1 MWWLVYERQ
10 GKRCVWLEED
20 SSLVG
25 ARMKV
30 TMATKQ
36 SDGFLEAHKLDRKM
50 VRKVPKDL
58 TRKWLST
65 AQARKLLDQLG

>member
-1 MWWLVYERQ
+1 LLSA
-10 GKRCVWLEED
+10 GLSCPALC
-20 SSLVG
+20 VG

-30 TMATKQ
+30 SIATEQ
-36 SDGFLEAHKLDRKM
+36 SDGFLEAYQLERKM

-65 AQARKLLDQLG
+65 AQARKLLDQLGARRQPRSALT